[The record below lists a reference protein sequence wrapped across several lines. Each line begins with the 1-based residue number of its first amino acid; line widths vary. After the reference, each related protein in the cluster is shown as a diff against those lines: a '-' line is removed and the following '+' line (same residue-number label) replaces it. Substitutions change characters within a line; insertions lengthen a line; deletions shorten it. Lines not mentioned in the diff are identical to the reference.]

1 MTRLSSSALFPPAI
15 KIQNTLLTPD
25 LPEKTKEQQA
35 YEHEAPQV
43 NEP

>member
-15 KIQNTLLTPD
+15 KIQNILTPD
-25 LPEKTKEQQA
+25 LPEKTKERQA
-35 YEHEAPQV
+35 NEHEAPQV